1 MLTITAAEPTS
12 IEEIQTA
19 LSNWFGKKRKGKEPP
34 CTFSRRPND
43 TGIDVFI
50 SHFEDDFKVEVIE
63 RCLLFQVK
71 QTRLNLNLERF
82 LLSSAFEGESLCF
95 RINEDPARHNRLL
108 MSVFRQL
115 SETKHPAFCTR
126 ILRAV
131 AGLEDDLTTALIEEA
146 TAASTDQLVMLEA
159 LSSAPWVT
167 ELAAKDPILEA
178 KLRGLQIRRE
188 MLEKSGGTLTSEGVA
203 KVLQVSRQAVDKRR
217 AANQLLALTQG
228 RRGYSYPSF
237 QFEDGKTIVGLDQV
251 LAKLSALDPW
261 MQLGFFTTP
270 HERLSGETPLNSLRK
285 GKVEDVV
292 RVANGYGEQGAQ

>member
-1 MLTITAAEPTS
+1 MPTVTAAEPTS

-19 LSNWFGKKRKGKEPP
+19 LSNWFGKGRKGKELP
-34 CTFSRRPND
+34 CTFSRRPNN
-43 TGIDVFI
+43 TGMDVLI

-63 RCLLFQVK
+63 RCLLFQIK

-82 LLSSAFEGESLCF
+82 LITSAFEGESLCLK
-95 RINEDPARHNRLL
+95 INEDPARSNRLL

-115 SETKHPAFCTR
+115 SETKHPAFYTR
-126 ILRAV
+126 MLRAV

-159 LSSAPWVT
+159 VGSAPWFT

-178 KLRGLQIRRE
+178 KLRGLQLRQE
-188 MLEKSGGTLTSEGVA
+188 MLQKSGGTLSSEGVA
-203 KVLQVSRQAVDKRR
+203 EVLQISRQAVDKRR
-217 AANQLLALTQG
+217 GANQLFALTQG

-237 QFEDGKTIVGLDQV
+237 QFEDGKTLVGLDRV
-251 LAKLSALDPW
+251 LANLSELDPW
-261 MQLGFFTTP
+261 MQLQFFTST
-270 HERLSGETPLNSLRK
+270 HERLSGKTPLDVLRK

-292 RVANGYGEQGAQ
+292 RVASGYGEQGAQ